1 MCVCVSGCDPQ
12 LYENTLQ
19 LRERRLDVEALLM
32 EEKRRAEALKEEQE
46 VLLKK
51 VRPHFE
57 QCKDLQSLNIWC
69 TTEGWEVTLEVIT
82 SSVNVFRN
90 DLMLNVDTVYTV
102 CVIFG
107 SAAENS
113 KAQCEGS
120 GAGPGGNQQRE
131 AGEDE

>member
-1 MCVCVSGCDPQ
+1 MCVSGCDPQ

-51 VRPHFE
+51 VRLHFE
-57 QCKDLQSLNIWC
+57 QCKDLQSLNIRC